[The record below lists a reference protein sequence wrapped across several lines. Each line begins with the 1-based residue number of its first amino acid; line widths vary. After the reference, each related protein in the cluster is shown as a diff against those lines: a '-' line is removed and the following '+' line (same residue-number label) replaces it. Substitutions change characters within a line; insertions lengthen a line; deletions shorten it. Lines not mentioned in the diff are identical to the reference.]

1 MKKIALIL
9 GASEGLGYACAKA
22 LVEEDVYVCLVS
34 RNQEKLNAALDKL
47 NTISRDHAIS
57 FKGDLS
63 DSNLIRNAIDLVA
76 SKWGS
81 INILVNSNGGPK
93 AGKVSNLSDQDWSDS
108 FNSYA
113 LPVFRA
119 IREVLPEMKRQKW
132 GRIITIGSIAAF
144 EPIENLDI
152 SNFIRSGFLGLH
164 KSLAREVAC
173 DQVNVHVVL
182 PGAIYTG
189 RTQGRIE
196 QRAKKLNISKE
207 ESMSMSIAKIPKNKI
222 GDPADVGNLVAFLC
236 SEKASYLTGSTH
248 NVDGGMSVSI

>member
-1 MKKIALIL
+1 MNKIALIL
-9 GASEGLGYACAKA
+9 GASEGLGYACAEA
-22 LVEEDVYVCLVS
+22 LVKEDVYVCLVS
-34 RNQEKLNAALDKL
+34 RNQEKLNSAVDKL
-47 NTISRDHAIS
+47 NTMCKDHAIS
-57 FKGDLS
+57 FTGDLS
-63 DSNLIRNAIDLVA
+63 DSELIRNALDMVL

-81 INILVNSNGGPK
+81 VNILVNSNGGPK
-93 AGKVSNLSDQDWSDS
+93 PGNVSNLSDQDWSDS

-119 IREVLPEMKRQKW
+119 IREVLPEMKKQKW
-132 GRIITIGSIAAF
+132 GRIVTIGSIAAL

-164 KSLAREVAC
+164 KSLSREVAS
-173 DQVNVHVVL
+173 DHVNVHVVL
-182 PGAIYTG
+182 PGAIYTS

-236 SEKASYLTGSTH
+236 SEKADYLTGCSHT
-248 NVDGGMSVSI
+248 VDGGMSVSI

>member
-9 GASEGLGYACAKA
+9 GASEGLGYACAEA
-22 LVEEDVYVCLVS
+22 LIKNNVHVCLVS
-34 RNQEKLNAALDKL
+34 RSQEKLDSAVEKL
-47 NTISRDHAIS
+47 NEICNDHAMS

-63 DSNLIRNAIDLVA
+63 DSNLIRNAIKRVS

-81 INILVNSNGGPK
+81 VNILINSNGGPK
-93 AGKVSNLSDQDWSDS
+93 AGKVSNLSDQDWIDS
-108 FNSYA
+108 FNCFA

-119 IREVLPEMKRQKW
+119 IREVLPGMKKQKW

-164 KSLAREVAC
+164 KSLSREVAI
-173 DQVNVHVVL
+173 DNINVHVVL
-182 PGAIYTG
+182 PGAIYTN
-189 RTQGRIE
+189 RTKGRIE
-196 QRAKKLNISKE
+196 QRAKNLNISKE
-207 ESMSMSIAKIPKNKI
+207 ESISISIAKIPKNKI
-222 GDPADVGNLVAFLC
+222 GDPEDVGNLVTFLC

>member
-9 GASEGLGYACAKA
+9 GASEGLGYACAEA
-22 LVEEDVYVCLVS
+22 LVKEGVCVCLVS
-34 RNQEKLNAALDKL
+34 RNQEKLNAAVDKL
-47 NTISRDHAIS
+47 NNMCKDHAIS
-57 FKGDLS
+57 FTGDLS
-63 DSNLIRNAIDLVA
+63 DSELIRNAMDMVS

-81 INILVNSNGGPK
+81 VNILVNSNGGPK
-93 AGKVSNLSDQDWSDS
+93 PGNVSNLSDQDWSDS

-119 IREVLPEMKRQKW
+119 IREVLPEMKNQKW
-132 GRIITIGSIAAF
+132 GRIVTIGSIAAL

-164 KSLAREVAC
+164 KSLSRAVAS
-173 DQVNVHVVL
+173 DHVNVHVVL
-182 PGAIYTG
+182 PGAIYTS

-196 QRAKKLNISKE
+196 QRAKELNISRE

-222 GDPADVGNLVAFLC
+222 GDPVDVGNLVAFLC
-236 SEKASYLTGSTH
+236 SEKADYLTGSSHT
-248 NVDGGMSVSI
+248 VDGGMSVSI

>member
-9 GASEGLGYACAKA
+9 GASEGLGYACAEA
-22 LVEEDVYVCLVS
+22 LVKDDVYVCLVS
-34 RNQEKLNAALDKL
+34 RNYEKLKFAVDRL
-47 NTISRDHAIS
+47 NKISKDHAIS
-57 FKGDLS
+57 FTGDLS
-63 DSNLIRNAIDLVA
+63 DSCLIRNATNFVA
-76 SKWGS
+76 TKWGS

-93 AGKVSNLSDQDWSDS
+93 PGSVSNLSDQDWIESFDS
-108 FNSYA
+108 FA

-119 IREVLPEMKRQKW
+119 IREVLPEMKKQRW

-196 QRAKKLNISKE
+196 QRAMKLNISKE
-207 ESMSMSIAKIPKNKI
+207 ESMSMSIAKIPKKI
-222 GDPADVGNLVAFLC
+222 EILLR
-236 SEKASYLTGSTH
+236 SE
-248 NVDGGMSVSI
+248 I